1 VLNILLLLVAAVVVG
16 FKQAAAVLADLEP
29 AQD

>member
-1 VLNILLLLVAAVVVG
+1 LNILSSRVVAVVVG
-16 FKQAAAVLADLEP
+16 SKQAAAVLADLEP